1 MARKRMVTRTID
13 VTYVTVMVV
22 NVEAQSFD
30 EMTYHFN
37 SIPADKL
44 TDADLLKM
52 VAAQCEDGLM
62 PVKVIGQ
69 HTESRIYGM
78 PEEDFLLWAQDMG
91 TER

>member
-30 EMTYHFN
+30 EMTFHFN
-37 SIPADKL
+37 SIPADKQ

-52 VAAQCEDGLM
+52 VAAQCDDGLM
-62 PVKVIGQ
+62 PVKVTACT
-69 HTESRIYGM
+69 TESRIFGM
-78 PEEDFLLWAQDMG
+78 PEEDFLKYAEDMG

>member
-22 NVEAQSFD
+22 NVDAQSFD
-30 EMTYHFN
+30 EVTCRFT

-52 VAAQCEDGLM
+52 STEQCGEGQL